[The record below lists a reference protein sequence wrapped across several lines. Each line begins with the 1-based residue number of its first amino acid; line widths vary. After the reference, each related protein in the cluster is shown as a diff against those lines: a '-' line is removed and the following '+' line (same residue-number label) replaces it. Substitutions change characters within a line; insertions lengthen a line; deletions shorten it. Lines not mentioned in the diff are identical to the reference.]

1 MIEYFGYFAG
11 FLTVAS
17 FLPQVIR
24 TWQTKQVR
32 DLHLGM
38 FTLLV
43 TACSMWIIYGI
54 IIGSWPVILTNIG
67 MVVLNGSLAVAKVRF
82 S

>member
-11 FLTVAS
+11 FLPVTS

-24 TWQTKQVR
+24 TWRTRQVR

-43 TACSMWIIYGI
+43 TASTLWVIYGV

-67 MVVLNGSLAVAKVRF
+67 MVALNGSLAVAKLKF
-82 S
+82 T